1 MSRRRLGGSSFGFA
15 ASYLICTIVLTGGSS
30 QKLFSRHSKPEASR
44 AADDE
49 SAIAEAILTLR
60 SAESAA
66 DRAVAARTLGSVGG
80 QRETAPLIA
89 ALFDDSPEVRHAAGE
104 ALAQIGDPTISF
116 GPLSALVNGNVDWG
130 APEVV
135 QPSIPAEVTDGE
147 EGAQATSANEQP
159 LTLGQPP
166 VPDPFIETNEE
177 LVHPDED
184 AITNS
189 LADLRRR
196 LGETIA
202 ARMEVEERA
211 RLCAESEVNVRA
223 QVATRR
229 HEEEELQKQAE
240 EESAQRRLEEEAK
253 LHAELAA
260 RLQTEN
266 EARSLAEQESEMRLE
281 VLRLRQMAGDLAQSR
296 AEVEDAARAARVADA
311 ESKRRDAEGRHTAE
325 LEHLR
330 EEEEAIR
337 TAAERVANR
346 RREIEDARQE
356 SEILLRQLEREKTQ
370 LVAHDVARI
379 TEAERLRSE
388 LQDKGRVEQEQILV
402 QIAELRRV
410 AEELAVRRAAIDAGR
425 RHAEEATQRLL
436 EVQTRMEAAETS
448 CRQREAER
456 LKVEAEIYER
466 VETEQRLLEEAL
478 LRAEADQQLLEESA
492 LLRAEEEEQRLAAL
506 ESLRHRIELETQE
519 RAEKERQL
527 RAELERLRIA
537 EGEAGKRIEDAEISR
552 RRAEE
557 THNLTVEKLQRVEAE
572 AHARAAEEDRILAKL
587 ADVERNVAVEAQ
599 AREEQEKRVREEIE
613 VLRRLEEEQRQRLED
628 EIRRRREAEARLQQA
643 KDRYRTE
650 EEGRVR
656 AEAELEQLLVR
667 EQPGKKEGAEEWRDD
682 PIENLR
688 PVRIGSAGE
697 APTVQAEGVV
707 QPADRADVL
716 RSVLSSGDS
725 QAILEN
731 LKSSDPRTRAG
742 AISELAQSG
751 VKDPFS
757 LIVNCFDDQSVD
769 VRNAAAWALRELDP
783 ARPVEA
789 FTRALDEASPER
801 RQNIGTAIATSGLAA
816 VAIEALRGDNRED
829 TYNALCLL
837 FAMAKTGELE
847 PLVKAVEGHHDVE
860 VRRASV
866 KLLTLAGQEAI
877 AGAAA
882 KRRLDVEV

>member
-1 MSRRRLGGSSFGFA
+1 MSRLGGSSFGFA

-66 DRAVAARTLGSVGG
+66 DRAQAAQTLGAVGG

-135 QPSIPAEVTDGE
+135 QPSIPAEVTDAE
-147 EGAQATSANEQP
+147 AAQATSANEQP

-166 VPDPFIETNEE
+166 APDPFIETNEE
-177 LVHPDED
+177 LVHLDAD

-211 RLCAESEVNVRA
+211 RLCAESDVNVRA
-223 QVATRR
+223 RIATRR
-229 HEEEELQKQAE
+229 REEEELRKQAE
-240 EESAQRRLEEEAK
+240 EESARHRREEESK
-253 LHAELAA
+253 LQAELTA
-260 RLQTEN
+260 RLQSEN
-266 EARSLAEQESEMRLE
+266 EARSLAEQESELRLE
-281 VLRLRQMAGDLAQSR
+281 VLRLRQMADELAQSR
-296 AEVEDAARAARVADA
+296 AEVEDAARAARVEDA
-311 ESKRRDAEGRHTAE
+311 ERKRRDAEGQHTAE

-330 EEEEAIR
+330 EEEEALRI
-337 TAAERVANR
+337 AAERVANG

-370 LVAHDVARI
+370 LVADEVARI

-388 LQDKGRVEQEQILV
+388 LQDKGRVEQEQLLV

-410 AEELAVRRAAIDAGR
+410 AEEVAVRRAAIDAGR
-425 RHAEEATQRLL
+425 RHAEEAAQRLL
-436 EVQTRMEAAETS
+436 EVQSRIEAAEAS
-448 CRQREAER
+448 SRQREAER

-466 VETEQRLLEEAL
+466 VETEQRLLEEAR
-478 LRAEADQQLLEESA
+478 LRAQADQQLLEDSA
-492 LLRAEEEEQRLAAL
+492 RLRAEEEERRLEAL

-527 RAELERLRIA
+527 SAELERLRIA

-572 AHARAAEEDRILAKL
+572 AHARATEEDRILAKL
-587 ADVERNVAVEAQ
+587 AEVQRNVAVEAQ

-667 EQPGKKEGAEEWRDD
+667 EQPGKKEEAEDWRDE

-697 APTVQAEGVV
+697 ATVQAEGVV
-707 QPADRADVL
+707 KPADRADVL
-716 RSVLSSGDS
+716 RSVSSSADS
-725 QAILEN
+725 PGILEK

-757 LIVNCFDDQSVD
+757 LIVHCFDDQSVD
-769 VRNAAAWALRELDP
+769 VRNAAARALRELDP
-783 ARPVEA
+783 ARPVEVC
-789 FTRALDEASPER
+789 TRALDEASPER

-882 KRRLDVEV
+882 KRRLDVEA